1 MLKKIRYAVET
12 VIVAILYITVLP
24 ALHIMYPRKMIWED
38 KKASKA
44 VMKKACVIYSNHT
57 GYSDG
62 LFAFDILRKFYP
74 YTFIGKDWYEKNKL
88 FHRLLMHRRYIPLDR
103 EQMDTS
109 WLMKGKKVID
119 DGYSIFFFPEG
130 HTSKD
135 GLLLEFQPGFLMLA
149 KQSNI
154 PLVPICLDRK
164 VDFFKPVRV
173 IIGKPIY
180 IDFKKEPGRPSV
192 VLKKYAEVCKDAII
206 DLKDRYGN
214 PEFVTDDVI
223 KYREKVA
230 KEKEAAETAV

>member
-62 LFAFDILRKFYP
+62 LVIYGMMTHYRP
-74 YTFIGKDWYEKNKL
+74 YTFVGKDWYEKKKL
-88 FHRLLMHRRYIPLDR
+88 NWLFTHLRYIPIDR
-103 EQMDTS
+103 TQMDTS
-109 WLMKGKKVID
+109 WLIKGKKVVD
-119 DGYSIFFFPEG
+119 EGNSIYFFPEG

-149 KQSNI
+149 KQCNV
-154 PLVPICLDRK
+154 PVVPICIDRK
-164 VDFFKPVRV
+164 IEPFKKFRAIV
-173 IIGKPIY
+173 GKPQY
-180 IDFKKEPGRPSV
+180 IDFNAEGRPSV
-192 VLKKYAEVCKDAII
+192 VLKKYAAVCKETII
-206 DLKDRYGN
+206 DLKDRYGDPKN
-214 PEFVTDDVI
+214 VTQDVLDHRAG
-223 KYREKVA
+223 KTTE
-230 KEKEAAETAV
+230 

>member
-1 MLKKIRYAVET
+1 MLKKLNWAFEA
-12 VIVAILYITVLP
+12 VIVAFLYIGTWPVLRILY
-24 ALHIMYPRKMIWED
+24 PRRIIWED
-38 KKASKA
+38 KKASQK
-44 VMKKACVIYSNHT
+44 VMKQPCVIYSNHT

-62 LFAFDILRKFYP
+62 LFTFDILRKYNP
-74 YTFIGKDWYEKNKL
+74 YTFIGKDWYEKNYF

-109 WLMKGKKVID
+109 WLMKGKKVVD
-119 DGYSIFFFPEG
+119 DGCSIFFFPEG

-149 KQSNI
+149 KQGNI

-180 IDFKKEPGRPSV
+180 IDFSKEPGRPSI
-192 VLKKYAEVCKDAII
+192 VLKKFANECRDSII

-214 PEFVTDDVI
+214 PKFVTKDVTD
-223 KYREKVA
+223 YRERK
-230 KEKEAAETAV
+230 AAQNSDAANA

>member
-1 MLKKIRYAVET
+1 
-12 VIVAILYITVLP
+12 
-24 ALHIMYPRKMIWED
+24 
-38 KKASKA
+38 
-44 VMKKACVIYSNHT
+44 
-57 GYSDG
+57 
-62 LFAFDILRKFYP
+62 
-74 YTFIGKDWYEKNKL
+74 
-88 FHRLLMHRRYIPLDR
+88 MHRRYIPLDR

-109 WLMKGKKVID
+109 WLMKGKKVIE

-173 IIGKPIY
+173 IVGKPIY
-180 IDFKKEPGRPSV
+180 IDFQKEPGRPSV

-206 DLKDRYGN
+206 DLKDRYGK

-223 KYREKVA
+223 KYREKKA
-230 KEKEAAETAV
+230 EKEAAETAV